1 MGVYFLSWVQLL
13 ALKARPKKK
22 TNKNNILDYFS
33 PNFPS
38 LCFSPGDAK
47 YAHTHTQMAFFL
59 FEITWLVV
67 EDYPEVLRLSSH

>member
-22 TNKNNILDYFS
+22 QVKTTFWTT
-33 PNFPS
+33 FPRI
-38 LCFSPGDAK
+38 FPPFAFPP
-47 YAHTHTQMAFFL
+47 AMQNMHTHTQMAFFL